1 MSLTIGRSGKARSRW
16 RRLTLTLALA
26 LAGGLAVTVPSGTAS
41 ADLNTCLN
49 YPGSTDTLSFN
60 NPYLT
65 TVTVIN
71 PNTGQPE
78 QQQRIA
84 TFRFPDGHTHD
95 RVSLT
100 FWILQKT
107 PTFNPAAQTFVD
119 NRTDQPV
126 MATFSL
132 TDSRTQSKTFTI
144 TESTSTGV
152 TGSFF
157 NTTFNRTVSQ
167 STTDSITTTISITG
181 SQVVPPHS
189 RVNAEFGV
197 DAFNVTYNVAFW
209 QRSDHECWYHGGRD
223 NVTAN
228 VPTTSQGWR
237 FSPAEPI

>member
-1 MSLTIGRSGKARSRW
+1 MS
-16 RRLTLTLALA
+16 A
-26 LAGGLAVTVPSGTAS
+26 LAGGLFLVVPSGTAS

-60 NPYLT
+60 NPYIT

-71 PNTGQPE
+71 PITGLPE
-78 QQQRIA
+78 QRQQLA
-84 TFRFPDGHTHD
+84 TFRFPDNHTHD

-100 FWILQKT
+100 FWVLQRT
-107 PTFNPAAQTFVD
+107 PTFNPAARTFVD

-132 TDSRTQSKTFTI
+132 TDSATQSRTFTI
-144 TESTSTGV
+144 SESQTTGI
-152 TGSFF
+152 TGSFI
-157 NTTFNRTVSQ
+157 NTSFNRTVST
-167 STTDSITTTISITG
+167 STTDSITTSISITG

-189 RVNAEFGV
+189 RVNADFGV

-209 QRSDHECWYHGGRD
+209 QRSDHECWYHGSHD
-223 NVTAN
+223 NVVAN